1 MNLLFINSFLAK
13 DYGTLESKLIL
24 VLIMWFIVLLAIII
38 DLVAG
43 VRKAMQLDEAR
54 TSQGFKRTVTKLMQY
69 YGLLSFALMFD
80 ILASIVEPL
89 PYITALASI
98 FLVFIEAKSVYE
110 KAEEKERRKLS
121 RELDTLVI
129 LMENKDNIIKA
140 ASEIIKNENNKKQN
154 EKDL

>member
-1 MNLLFINSFLAK
+1 MKILFINAFLNK
-13 DYGTLESKLIL
+13 DYDTLESKLIL
-24 VLIMWFIVLLAIII
+24 VLIMWFIVLIAIII
-38 DLVAG
+38 DLIAG
-43 VRKAMQLDEAR
+43 VRKAIQLDEAR

-110 KAEEKERRKLS
+110 KAEEKERRRLS
-121 RELDTLVI
+121 KELDTLVI

-140 ASEIIKNENNKKQN
+140 ASEIIKNENNKKN
-154 EKDL
+154 ETNN